1 LLGLQ
6 NNSQTIRFTGSHPL
20 VTEEANSE
28 TIKYEIR
35 PAIKA
40 DEPLLWQMLC
50 YASHMD
56 EDGVP
61 LESAKMN
68 PDLAGYVEDWATRD
82 GDLGFVAVT
91 DGQAKGAAWVR
102 VMPESPLYRLVERGT
117 PELAIAVLPDQIG
130 CGIGTRMLQQLLAA
144 ARGKHHMIVLSV
156 RADNSAKRLYERFGF
171 TSIAEITN
179 RVGTRSFVMTAK
191 LD

>member
-1 LLGLQ
+1 M
-6 NNSQTIRFTGSHPL
+6 N
-20 VTEEANSE
+20 
-28 TIKYEIR
+28 YEIR

-40 DEPLLWQMLC
+40 DEPLLWQMLY

-61 LESAKMN
+61 PESAKMN
-68 PDLAGYVEDWATRD
+68 PDLAGYVEDWAARD
-82 GDLGFVAVT
+82 GDLGFVAVA
-91 DGQAKGAAWVR
+91 DDQAKGAAWVR
-102 VMPESPLYRLVERGT
+102 VMAESPLYRVVERGT

-130 CGIGTRMLQQLLAA
+130 RGIGTRMLQQLLAA

-156 RADNSAKRLYERFGF
+156 RANNPAKRLYERFGF

>member
-1 LLGLQ
+1 M
-6 NNSQTIRFTGSHPL
+6 N
-20 VTEEANSE
+20 
-28 TIKYEIR
+28 YEIR
-35 PAIKA
+35 PATKA
-40 DEPLLWQMLC
+40 DEPLLWQMLY

-61 LESAKMN
+61 PGSAKMN
-68 PDLAGYVEDWATRD
+68 PDLAGYVEDWAARD
-82 GDLGFVAVT
+82 DDLGFVAVA
-91 DGQAKGAAWVR
+91 DDQAKGAAWVR
-102 VMPESPLYRLVERGT
+102 VMAESPLYRVVERGT

-130 CGIGTRMLQQLLAA
+130 RGIGTRLLQQLLAA
-144 ARGKHHMIVLSV
+144 ARAKHQKMIVLSV
-156 RADNSAKRLYERFGF
+156 RANNPAKRLYERFGF